1 MLEKIFDRVASL
13 RVAELPVGKALLWLT
28 AVGTAKG
35 ISDIVASRWPSVAKY
50 AGVLTGAGL
59 GLACK
64 KIGPVRRFLGET
76 GAEAFALG
84 GMASAIT
91 SLYDVEGKLQSYL
104 AAKGGA
110 AVTPA
115 PAPAPAP
122 APETMLAG
130 PEVGSPE
137 VGSPEEVY
145 VSDVAR
151 RLAAIRRAQL
161 ERLGV

>member
-1 MLEKIFDRVASL
+1 MLERVIDRVASL

-28 AVGTAKG
+28 AVGVAKG
-35 ISDIVASRWPSVAKY
+35 VSDIVASRWPTVSRY

-84 GMASAIT
+84 GMAAAIT

-104 AAKGGA
+104 AAKGGGITPS
-110 AVTPA
+110 VTPS
-115 PAPAPAP
+115 P

-130 PEVGSPE
+130 PEAE
-137 VGSPEEVY
+137 TGSPEEVY

-161 ERLGV
+161 ERLGL

>member
-1 MLEKIFDRVASL
+1 MLEKVFDRVASL

-28 AVGTAKG
+28 TVGTAKG
-35 ISDIVASRWPSVAKY
+35 ISDIVASRWPSIAKY

-59 GLACK
+59 GLVCK

-91 SLYDVEGKLQSYL
+91 SLYDVEGKLQSFI

-110 AVTPA
+110 AVTPSA
-115 PAPAPAP
+115 VTPPK
-122 APETMLAG
+122 PETLEVTAG
-130 PEVGSPE
+130 PEI
-137 VGSPEEVY
+137 GSPEEVY

-161 ERLGV
+161 ERLGM

>member
-130 PEVGSPE
+130 PEI
-137 VGSPEEVY
+137 GSPEEVY

>member
-1 MLEKIFDRVASL
+1 MLERVIDRVASL

-28 AVGTAKG
+28 AVGVAKG
-35 ISDIVASRWPSVAKY
+35 VSDIVASRWPTVSRY

-110 AVTPA
+110 AVTPVT
-115 PAPAPAP
+115 P
-122 APETMLAG
+122 PETLEVTAG

>member
-28 AVGTAKG
+28 TVGTAKG

-110 AVTPA
+110 AVTPVT
-115 PAPAPAP
+115 P
-122 APETMLAG
+122 PETLEVTAG